1 MADGSKNK
9 RKPATILNFFGPTFS
24 KKQKSNDNPDSFEPQ
39 TCTSV
44 PDDGKSAVK
53 TTEKRTRLFQK
64 SWLREYVW
72 LQFDDEKNEMSW
84 RLCIKHK
91 QSNIFTSGNSNFH
104 ISMLTRHADSSDHK
118 ASVQAKCMKSDF
130 SQAVKN
136 VSQSKENSVKSA
148 MKTVF
153 LMAKENIAISKY
165 ESMLNGEMLSKE
177 RSLIQRH
184 NLINDQTNCLHRTLH
199 IDRT

>member
-1 MADGSKNK
+1 
-9 RKPATILNFFGPTFS
+9 
-24 KKQKSNDNPDSFEPQ
+24 
-39 TCTSV
+39 
-44 PDDGKSAVK
+44 
-53 TTEKRTRLFQK
+53 
-64 SWLREYVW
+64 
-72 LQFDDEKNEMSW
+72 
-84 RLCIKHK
+84 
-91 QSNIFTSGNSNFH
+91 
-104 ISMLTRHADSSDHK
+104 
-118 ASVQAKCMKSDF
+118 MKSDF

-136 VSQSKENSVKSA
+136 VSQSKKNGVKSA
-148 MKTVF
+148 MKIVF